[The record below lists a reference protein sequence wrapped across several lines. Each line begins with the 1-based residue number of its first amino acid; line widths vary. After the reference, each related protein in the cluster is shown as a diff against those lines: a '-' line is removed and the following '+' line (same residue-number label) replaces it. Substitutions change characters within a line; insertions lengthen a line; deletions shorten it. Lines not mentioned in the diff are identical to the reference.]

1 MGKGCRRKQ
10 ERAETEGGGGTGL
23 GGRGGLGLSRAGGTG
38 HRICTAAVGKRA
50 VLTGGFSL

>member
-23 GGRGGLGLSRAGGTG
+23 GGRGGLGLSRAGGQGTEF
-38 HRICTAAVGKRA
+38 VQ
-50 VLTGGFSL
+50 LL